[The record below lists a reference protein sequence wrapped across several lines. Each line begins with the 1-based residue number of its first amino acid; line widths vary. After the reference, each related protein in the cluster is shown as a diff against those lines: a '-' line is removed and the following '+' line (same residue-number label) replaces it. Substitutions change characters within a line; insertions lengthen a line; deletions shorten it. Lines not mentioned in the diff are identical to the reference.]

1 MNFGGDSTSY
11 NNADVRESTPV
22 FEQPIP
28 VGVMIPEHNTDTE
41 ELPDADDT
49 SGGDDEPLQKRG
61 RGGTVCCGQGRHVC
75 AHSGR
80 HGHPISTHGGRGGVV
95 NGGARQGDNLN
106 WTWKKI
112 DQTQKNVDIETIP
125 VFSENE
131 GLGVRI
137 RDTPIVLDFVELY
150 LTDEILTHVVNETNR
165 YAHQYLEE
173 NSE

>member
-1 MNFGGDSTSY
+1 M
-11 NNADVRESTPV
+11 VE
-22 FEQPIP
+22 
-28 VGVMIPEHNTDTE
+28 
-41 ELPDADDT
+41 PD
-49 SGGDDEPLQKRG
+49 K
-61 RGGTVCCGQGRHVC
+61 V
-75 AHSGR
+75 
-80 HGHPISTHGGRGGVV
+80 II
-95 NGGARQGDNLN
+95 LN

-173 NSE
+173 YP